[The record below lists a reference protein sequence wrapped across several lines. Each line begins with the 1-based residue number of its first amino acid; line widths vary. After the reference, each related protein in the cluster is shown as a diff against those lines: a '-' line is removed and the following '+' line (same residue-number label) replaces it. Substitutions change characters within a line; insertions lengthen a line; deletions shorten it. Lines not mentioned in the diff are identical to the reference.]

1 MYMELKD
8 VLAFADKKNPKEC
21 LNYVRV
27 DADALCLVATNTKA
41 MVKVTFE
48 SEEDFNEFLNSLPFK
63 SGTKEASYSVIT
75 HEKTRTH
82 ISDRY
87 PDCNRVLVPFERLSE
102 PRFTHIPSGLFTRE
116 FFSFGCVVD
125 FYGKDLKKPL
135 EFLYTNSVDAY
146 ISEQELPAHFYGTGQ
161 FAISKSLSVPVTLQ
175 AAVMQICFK
184 KDNR

>member
-48 SEEDFNEFLNSLPFK
+48 SEEDFNEFLNSLPYK
-63 SGTKEASYSVIT
+63 NGDKDASYSVIT

-82 ISDRY
+82 ISDKY
-87 PDCNRVLVPFERLSE
+87 PDYNRILVPSQRLSE

-116 FFSFGCVVD
+116 FFSFGCVLD

-135 EFLYTNSVDAY
+135 EFLYTSSVGVY
-146 ISEQELPAHFYGTGQ
+146 LQEQQLPVHFYATGY
-161 FAISKSLSVPVTLQ
+161 FAISKTISVPVTLQ
-175 AAVMQICFK
+175 AAVMPICF
-184 KDNR
+184 

>member
-27 DADALCLVATNTKA
+27 DADALCIVATNTKA

-48 SEEDFNEFLNSLPFK
+48 SEDDFNLLLESLPYK
-63 SGTKEASYSVIT
+63 KGAEGANYIVIT

-82 ISDRY
+82 ISEKY
-87 PDCNRVLVPFERLSE
+87 PDYNRVLIPFERLSE

-116 FFSFGCVVD
+116 FFSFGYVLD

-135 EFLYTNSVDAY
+135 EFLYTSSVDVY
-146 ISEQELPAHFYGTGQ
+146 LQEQQLPAHFYATGY

-175 AAVMQICFK
+175 AAVMPICF
-184 KDNR
+184 